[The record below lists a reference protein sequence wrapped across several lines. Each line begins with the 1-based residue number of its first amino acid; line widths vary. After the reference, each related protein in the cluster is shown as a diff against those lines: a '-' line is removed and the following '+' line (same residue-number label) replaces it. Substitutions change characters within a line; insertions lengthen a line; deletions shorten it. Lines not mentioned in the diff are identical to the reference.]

1 MLASTC
7 RNRLEPLGPVL
18 KVADET
24 MKLPQFL
31 LAFASASV
39 IAVGLAFADPAKPAP
54 AGTKGGCCVK
64 AEKDGKTCS
73 HPCCVEAA
81 KAGKNCEK
89 CGGTNEK
96 KP

>member
-1 MLASTC
+1 
-7 RNRLEPLGPVL
+7 
-18 KVADET
+18 